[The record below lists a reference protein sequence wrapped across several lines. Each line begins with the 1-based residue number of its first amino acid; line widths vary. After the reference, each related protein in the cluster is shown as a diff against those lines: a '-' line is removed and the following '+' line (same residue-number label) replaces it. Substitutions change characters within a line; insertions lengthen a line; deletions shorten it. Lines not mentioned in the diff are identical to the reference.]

1 MGREPRH
8 NRWNQSGIRRRSL
21 GVGVVTAAVAGVI
34 TAPVAANAATGSP
47 AVSALSVNAPAAP
60 QSSRGFKV
68 TNLTGHRLKLK
79 AVNGAK
85 FEGRPNTGD
94 ILKPGETHDFEVTY
108 LYAKLNEAVATY
120 EDADGGQPAP
130 QGFSLT
136 LDVDSR
142 NPLAPP
148 KTSSHCVTNKGTEPG
163 NTGQCQGSGQ
173 DIKLLDSPGTH
184 YDIPPSDPQIQY
196 QAVSLL
202 CDSGVGHCDFTNVRE
217 SKFYSDKHQV
227 GGALTNNTDLPQ
239 ETTIGVEDTV
249 GSSTSWGTNVEI
261 GAGIEGII
269 NAKISANYREE
280 WHREH
285 KFSQQVKLTVPPHSQ
300 GWISSTTPMVRE
312 TGDFTINFG
321 NTSWTIKD
329 VSFDFGDP
337 KKQADFVVDTA
348 PLTAQQQAT
357 TPHSFDI
364 PEKIRGHHNPAPTH

>member
-1 MGREPRH
+1 MGRD
-8 NRWNQSGIRRRSL
+8 NRQNHWNQSSIRRRSL
-21 GVGVVTAAVAGVI
+21 SVGVVTAAVAGVI
-34 TAPVAANAATGSP
+34 AAPVAAYAATESP
-47 AVSALSVNAPAAP
+47 AVSAVSASAP

-68 TNLTGHRLKLK
+68 TNLTGHRLRLK

-85 FEGRPNTGD
+85 FEGRPNVGD
-94 ILKPGETHDFEVTY
+94 VLKPGETHDFEVTY

-148 KTSSHCVTNKGTEPG
+148 QTSSHCVTNKGTESR

-173 DIKLLDSPGTH
+173 NIKLLDSPGTH
-184 YDIPPSDPQIQY
+184 YDIPSTDPEIQY
-196 QAVSLL
+196 RTVNLL
-202 CDSGVGHCDFTNVRE
+202 CASGVGRCDFTNVIE

-227 GGALTNNTDLPQ
+227 GGALINNTNLPQ
-239 ETTIGVEDTV
+239 ETTVGFEDTV
-249 GSSTSWGTNVEI
+249 GSSTSWGTDVEI
-261 GAGIEGII
+261 GVGLEGIV

-285 KFSQQVKLTVPPHSQ
+285 KFSQDVKLTVPAHSK
-300 GWISSTTPMVRE
+300 GWVSATTPMVRE

-329 VSFDFGDP
+329 VSFEFGDP

-348 PLTAQQQAT
+348 PLTEQEQAT
-357 TPHSFDI
+357 APRSFDI
-364 PEKIRGHHNPAPTH
+364 PKKIRETTSQKRLAKS